1 MIDTCP
7 ASVMEEIGSLETF
20 SYSRLDFSFPSEHWK
35 LTLEHQLGRDQL
47 SKALATLLGSGYRP
61 VTARQFSDTAFLV
74 FARCSDLG
82 FCSIAVPVPF
92 TAATNALLAS
102 PRGLLLAVFGPDGVG
117 KSSVMS
123 AVVNAIAPLFDHQ
136 RTMRWRPQCIRSR
149 IAKESHKFRTPH
161 SADTHRLPI
170 SMAKLAGAFADFYLD
185 HVSLTRNQLRGCSLI
200 AWDRYFHDLAV
211 DTKRY
216 RYDGPRW
223 FPEML
228 VRCLPVPDRFLG
240 IVLDAEP
247 ELILRRKRE
256 LPLEEIR
263 RQQELYR
270 RIARQVPG
278 TFIVKNEGAIEE
290 AIKDVLRIFV
300 NTMADWLDPLLP
312 AVLNFRSSDIYAEV
326 AWP

>member
-1 MIDTCP
+1 MIDTSP
-7 ASVMEEIGSLETF
+7 ACGLEEIGSLDT
-20 SYSRLDFSFPSEHWK
+20 SCCSRLDFSFPSEHWK
-35 LTLEHQLGRDQL
+35 LSFEHQLGRDQL
-47 SKALATLLGSGYRP
+47 CRSFTTLLGSGYRP
-61 VTARQFSDTAFLV
+61 VTARQFSDTAFVV

-82 FCSIAVPVPF
+82 FRSIAIPVPF
-92 TAATNALLAS
+92 TPATDVLLGS

-161 SADTHRLPI
+161 SAGTHRLPI

-185 HVSLTRNQLRGCSLI
+185 HATLTRNQLRGCSLI

-216 RYDGPRW
+216 RYDGPDW

-228 VRCLPVPDRFLG
+228 VRSMPVPDRFLG

-247 ELILRRKRE
+247 ERIRGRKPE

-263 RQQELYR
+263 RQQERYR
-270 RIARQVPG
+270 KIAREMPRTVL
-278 TFIVKNEGAIEE
+278 VKNEGAIEE
-290 AIKDVLRIFV
+290 AITNVLRIIV

-312 AVLNFRSSDIYAEV
+312 AVVNFQSSDVYAEV
-326 AWP
+326 A